1 MKRLAALLITIT
13 AALVLLAACGG
24 GDNTSDNTSSS
35 PSKGQGFNDADV
47 RFATDMIP
55 HHAQALSMIDLT
67 VGKELSPEVAALA
80 EGIRMAQSP
89 EIELMA
95 GWLEKWGKPVPPTS
109 RDHASH
115 DMTSMDMPG
124 MASMTDMASLENA
137 EGEQFEQRF
146 LSMMIEHHQGAIAMA
161 QTELDEGLNA
171 SAVTLAEDI
180 IAAQQREVIQM
191 EPLLAN

>member
-1 MKRLAALLITIT
+1 MKRLAALLVTIT
-13 AALVLLAACGG
+13 AALVLLTACGG
-24 GDNTSDNTSSS
+24 GDNTSDNASSS
-35 PSKGQGFNDADV
+35 SGGQGFNDADV

-55 HHAQALSMIDLT
+55 HHAQALLMVDLT
-67 VGKELSPEVAALA
+67 VGKELSPDVAALA

-95 GWLEKWGKPVPPTS
+95 GWLEKWGQPVPPTS

-115 DMTSMDMPG
+115 DMNSMDMPG

-146 LSMMIEHHQGAIAMA
+146 LSMMIEHHHGAIAMA
-161 QTELDEGLNA
+161 QSELDEGLNK

-180 IAAQQREVIQM
+180 IAAQQREISQM